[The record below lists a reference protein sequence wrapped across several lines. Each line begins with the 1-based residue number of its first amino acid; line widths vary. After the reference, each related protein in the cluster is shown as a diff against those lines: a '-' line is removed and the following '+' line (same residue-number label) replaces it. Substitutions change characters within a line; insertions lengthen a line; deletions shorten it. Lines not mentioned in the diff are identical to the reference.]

1 MASKHDEMLIYHL
14 HITVLDATTGTN
26 FHLPREKSKCLR
38 QRATSVTKGPPL
50 SRQCSC
56 TKRSWAAL
64 CQRAYA
70 DTVQQLA
77 KSCICSLLPYKICP
91 AVGEKVGKHTS

>member
-1 MASKHDEMLIYHL
+1 MASKHDEMLIYDL

-50 SRQCSC
+50 EV
-56 TKRSWAAL
+56 A
-64 CQRAYA
+64 
-70 DTVQQLA
+70 
-77 KSCICSLLPYKICP
+77 
-91 AVGEKVGKHTS
+91 